1 MHGPNGKHI
10 TNNMTWKEYV
20 EWQRWDEWPEKSDN
34 PPLTVETSFWYNGQ
48 EYMVTS
54 INGVY
59 AIVKQPDF
67 EIVISN
73 SYLKN
78 KKLLDATNIKRS
90 LRIRIPSKQ
99 VSSLYYNTDM
109 VSRYYGVERWSIME

>member
-20 EWQRWDEWPEKSDN
+20 EWQRWDEWLEKSDN

-73 SYLKN
+73 SN
-78 KKLLDATNIKRS
+78 FIELLN
-90 LRIRIPSKQ
+90 
-99 VSSLYYNTDM
+99 M
-109 VSRYYGVERWSIME
+109 VFLEEKSFEELLPELLFEE

>member
-73 SYLKN
+73 SN
-78 KKLLDATNIKRS
+78 FIELLN
-90 LRIRIPSKQ
+90 
-99 VSSLYYNTDM
+99 M
-109 VSRYYGVERWSIME
+109 VFLEEKSFKELLPELLFEE

>member
-1 MHGPNGKHI
+1 
-10 TNNMTWKEYV
+10 MTWKEYV

-73 SYLKN
+73 SN
-78 KKLLDATNIKRS
+78 FIELLN
-90 LRIRIPSKQ
+90 
-99 VSSLYYNTDM
+99 M
-109 VSRYYGVERWSIME
+109 VFLEEKSFEELLPELLFEE